1 VCSKGV
7 VILLLKNIS
16 SSFGTSFNDNQVSNT
31 MHLIIQYFFINFD
44 KNISMEAFLVLL
56 MIIILVLVIV
66 LFFKKPGANT
76 NTVALL
82 ELKEQEHQKSI
93 NWLKE
98 EKQKLDDELND
109 LRSTFMTERSKSI
122 KAEENLIA
130 QQQKHLEQEK
140 YIDELQQRFKLEFEN
155 IANKVLDEK
164 TDKFT
169 LQNRA
174 SLDIILNPLKEN
186 IKAFEEKV
194 DKVYKAESDER
205 NVLKGVISQLMD
217 QSKQIQED
225 ANNLTKALKGDNK
238 KQGNWGEVILE
249 RVLERSG
256 LTKDR
261 EYRIQTNLNSLEGS
275 RMQPD
280 VIIDLPDD
288 KHIVIDSKVSLMAY
302 ERLVTADTDEER
314 ELYSK
319 QHLVSIKSH
328 IQGLS
333 GKNYQELYQI
343 NSPDFVLLFIPI
355 ESSFGIAVQKD
366 ADLFNYAWDR
376 RVVIVSPSTLLA
388 TLRTIASI
396 WKQERQNRN
405 VLEIARLSGSMYDK
419 FVGFLADMEGIGRNI
434 KLSQDAYDKAL
445 NKLSTGTGNLS
456 NTSEK
461 IKKLGAKAT
470 KQIDTKFLD
479 PVLSS
484 DDEL

>member
-1 VCSKGV
+1 ME
-7 VILLLKNIS
+7 VILTPIL
-16 SSFGTSFNDNQVSNT
+16 
-31 MHLIIQYFFINFD
+31 
-44 KNISMEAFLVLL
+44 
-56 MIIILVLVIV
+56 IIILVLIIV
-66 LFFKKPGANT
+66 LFFKKP
-76 NTVALL
+76 TVNNNVDALL
-82 ELKEQEHQKSI
+82 QLKEQEHQKAL
-93 NWLKE
+93 NYLKD
-98 EKQKLDDELND
+98 EKQKTEDELND
-109 LRSTFMTERSKSI
+109 LRLTFMTERSKAI

-130 QQQKHLEQEK
+130 QQQKHNEQEK
-140 YIDELQQRFKLEFEN
+140 YIAELQQRFKLEFEN
-155 IANKVLDEK
+155 IANKVLDDK

-169 LQNRA
+169 LQNKA
-174 SLDIILNPLKEN
+174 NLDIILNPLKEN

-205 NVLKGVISQLMD
+205 NTLKGVISQLMN

-225 ANNLTKALKGDNK
+225 ANNLTKALKGDQK

-261 EYRIQTNLNSLEGS
+261 EYRIQTSLSSSDGS

-280 VIIDLPDD
+280 VIIDLPDE
-288 KHIVIDSKVSLMAY
+288 KHIVIDSKVSLIAY
-302 ERLVTADTDEER
+302 ERFVSSDADEER
-314 ELYSK
+314 ELHIK
-319 QHLVSIKSH
+319 QHILSIKTH

-366 ADLFNYAWDR
+366 AEIFNYAWDR
-376 RVVIVSPSTLLA
+376 KVVIVSPSTLLA
-388 TLRTIASI
+388 TLRTISSI

-419 FVGFLADMEGIGRNI
+419 FVGFLTDMESIGRNI
-434 KLSQDAYDKAL
+434 KMSQDAYDKAI
-445 NKLSTGTGNLS
+445 NKLSTGPGNLS
-456 NTSEK
+456 STSEK

-479 PVLSS
+479 PVLSN
-484 DDEL
+484 DEDL

>member
-1 VCSKGV
+1 
-7 VILLLKNIS
+7 
-16 SSFGTSFNDNQVSNT
+16 
-31 MHLIIQYFFINFD
+31 
-44 KNISMEAFLVLL
+44 MEAYLIPL
-56 MIIILVLVIV
+56 MIIILVLIIIS
-66 LFFKKPGANT
+66 FFKKPAGGNHAN
-76 NTVALL
+76 ALL
-82 ELKEQEHQKSI
+82 EIKEQEHQKAL

-98 EKQKLDDELND
+98 EKQKLEDELTD
-109 LRSTFMTERSKSI
+109 LRAVFMAERSKVI
-122 KAEENLIA
+122 KSEENLIA
-130 QQQKHLEQEK
+130 QQQKYQEQEK
-140 YIDELQQRFKLEFEN
+140 YINELQQRFKLEFEN
-155 IANKVLDEK
+155 IANKILDDKSEK
-164 TDKFT
+164 FS
-169 LQNRA
+169 LQNRTNM
-174 SLDIILNPLKEN
+174 DNILNPLKEN

-225 ANNLTKALKGDNK
+225 ANNLTRALKGDNK

-256 LTKDR
+256 LIKDR
-261 EYRIQTNLNSLEGS
+261 EYRIQTSLSSSEGS

-302 ERLVTADTDEER
+302 ERFVNSDTEEDK
-314 ELYSK
+314 ELQVK
-319 QHLVSIKSH
+319 QHLLSIKNH

-366 ADLFNYAWDR
+366 AELFNYAWDR

-445 NKLSTGTGNLS
+445 NKLSTGSGNLS
-456 NTSEK
+456 NTADK

-479 PVLSS
+479 PMLSAEE
-484 DDEL
+484 EL

>member
-1 VCSKGV
+1 
-7 VILLLKNIS
+7 
-16 SSFGTSFNDNQVSNT
+16 
-31 MHLIIQYFFINFD
+31 
-44 KNISMEAFLVLL
+44 MEAFLIPLL
-56 MIIILVLVIV
+56 IIILVLLIV
-66 LFFKKPGANT
+66 LFFKKPATQENSA
-76 NTVALL
+76 ALL
-82 ELKEQEHQKSI
+82 ELKEQENLKAI

-98 EKQKLDDELND
+98 EKQKLEDELND
-109 LRSTFMTERSKSI
+109 LRSIFMIERSKVI
-122 KAEENLIA
+122 KAEENLLA
-130 QQQKHLEQEK
+130 QQQKQNEQEK
-140 YIDELQQRFKLEFEN
+140 YIAELQLRFKLEFEN
-155 IANKVLDEK
+155 IANKVLEEK
-164 TDKFT
+164 TEKFT
-169 LQNRA
+169 LQNKA
-174 SLDIILNPLKEN
+174 NLDIILNPLKEN
-186 IKAFEEKV
+186 IKAFEDKV

-205 NVLKGVISQLMD
+205 NILKGVISQLMD

-225 ANNLTKALKGDNK
+225 ANNLTRALKGDNK

-256 LTKDR
+256 LVKDR
-261 EYRIQTNLNSLEGS
+261 EYRIQTSLSSSEGS

-288 KHIVIDSKVSLMAY
+288 KHIVIDSKVSLLAY
-302 ERLVTADTDEER
+302 ERLVTADTDEDR
-314 ELYSK
+314 EAELK
-319 QHLVSIKSH
+319 QHLNSIKAH

-333 GKNYQELYQI
+333 AKNYHELYQI

-366 ADLFNYAWDR
+366 AELFNYAWDR
-376 RVVIVSPSTLLA
+376 KVVIVSPSTLLA

-445 NKLSTGTGNLS
+445 NKLSTGSGNLS

-479 PVLSS
+479 PILSS
-484 DDEL
+484 EEEL